1 MADATQGSSAPPT
14 DSRVDPTS
22 TASFSLVAI
31 KSDVRWLDVWTR
43 AVIVPASRR
52 ASAIWVGT
60 AIVAAVLFGP
70 TGLQASDLTGLA
82 LHNLGVAGLLAF
94 TWILIYVPTARM
106 LLRADGAAYLRSLP
120 GPRVAPFLI
129 GTAALVGLQAP
140 WVALWVIGE
149 GLRGLG
155 VVVMVTLVIVLLAR
169 WRPPRARAKW
179 PGWRHTGAALRSI
192 QLRALRR
199 RAGDALIR
207 GIGLALLAGATAGL
221 FVRNNH
227 LAGSGAGVMAA
238 GVIAI
243 VLVPAAVGVLLVI
256 LGAHRETAW
265 LAATLG
271 ISHAQRVVAVVY
283 AITVVQ
289 LAATA
294 LAIGG
299 VYLVAKPDKITLAW
313 IAATS
318 VGVALGSAM
327 GCARVLLGKP
337 DSPTVPSRVVAGA
350 ITISAFA
357 ILCLGLFGVLGLA
370 AFGATT
376 LLAVLTVPA

>member
-14 DSRVDPTS
+14 ESRVDPAT

-60 AIVAAVLFGP
+60 AIVAAVVFGP

-82 LHNLGVAGLLAF
+82 LHNPGVAALLAF
-94 TWILIYVPTARM
+94 TWILIFAPTARM
-106 LLRADGAAYLRSLP
+106 LVRADGATYLRSLP

-155 VVVMVTLVIVLLAR
+155 IVVMITLVIVLLGR
-169 WRPPRARAKW
+169 WRPPRARGKW
-179 PGWRHTGAALRSI
+179 PGWKQSGAALRAI
-192 QLRALRR
+192 HLRAMRR
-199 RAGDALIR
+199 RAGDALVR
-207 GIGLALLAGATAGL
+207 GIGLSLLAGATAGL
-221 FVRNNH
+221 FVKNNH
-227 LAGSGAGVMAA
+227 LVDAGAAVMGAS
-238 GVIAI
+238 VIAI
-243 VLVPAAVGVLLVI
+243 VIVPAEVGVLLVI
-256 LGAHRETAW
+256 LGAYRETTW

-271 ISHAQRVVAVVY
+271 ISHAKRVLAVVY
-283 AITVVQ
+283 AIAVVQ

-294 LAIGG
+294 IALGG
-299 VYLVAKPDKITLAW
+299 AYLVAAPDKSTLAW
-313 IAATS
+313 LATTS
-318 VGVALGSAM
+318 VAVAIGSSL

-337 DSPTVPSRVVAGA
+337 DSPTVPSRVVAGS
-350 ITISAFA
+350 ITIAAFA
-357 ILCLGLFGVLGLA
+357 ILCFGLFGVFGLA
-370 AFGATT
+370 AFLATT
-376 LLAVLTVPA
+376 LLAILTVPA